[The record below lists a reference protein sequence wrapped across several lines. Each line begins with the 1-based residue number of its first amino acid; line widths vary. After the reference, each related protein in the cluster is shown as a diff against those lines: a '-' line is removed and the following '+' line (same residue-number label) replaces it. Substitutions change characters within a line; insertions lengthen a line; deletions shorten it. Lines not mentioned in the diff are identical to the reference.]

1 MRGGTCPRRSRA
13 SATGGGGT
21 ACERERFMSDAR
33 AEILGRIRAA
43 LADVDRA
50 GPPPEVPRE
59 YGRGGALET
68 DALVEL
74 LSDRIR
80 DYAAEAECVD
90 AAEVGAAVRDA
101 CARLGIA
108 RLLVAPGV
116 PAGWWPGGAEQD
128 ADRSVPEEDD
138 GRSVPEVDDDRS
150 VPEVD
155 AGRVAAAAG
164 DGSPTVEEDD
174 GRPAAALDAVDG
186 VLTGCA
192 LAIAETGTLVLDGR
206 PPCGRR
212 ALTLVPDRHICVV
225 SAEQIVERVPEAIG
239 ALRERVLAEGAPVT
253 FVSGSSATSDIEL
266 ERVEGVH
273 GPRRLLVLV
282 AG

>member
-80 DYAAEAECVD
+80 DYAAE
-90 AAEVGAAVRDA
+90 VGAAVRDA

-138 GRSVPEVDDDRS
+138 DRSVPEEDDDRSVPEVDDDRS

-164 DGSPTVEEDD
+164 DGSPTVE
-174 GRPAAALDAVDG
+174 
-186 VLTGCA
+186 
-192 LAIAETGTLVLDGR
+192 
-206 PPCGRR
+206 
-212 ALTLVPDRHICVV
+212 
-225 SAEQIVERVPEAIG
+225 
-239 ALRERVLAEGAPVT
+239 
-253 FVSGSSATSDIEL
+253 
-266 ERVEGVH
+266 
-273 GPRRLLVLV
+273 
-282 AG
+282 

>member
-1 MRGGTCPRRSRA
+1 MSDGVHERA
-13 SATGGGGT
+13 APV
-21 ACERERFMSDAR
+21 SDAR

-43 LADVDRA
+43 LADVEQDDARV
-50 GPPPEVPRE
+50 EIPRE
-59 YGRGGALET
+59 YGRGGSL
-68 DALVEL
+68 DRGALVEL
-74 LSDRIR
+74 LVERIR
-80 DYAAEAECVD
+80 DYAAEAEPVAVAD
-90 AAEVGAAVRDA
+90 VGRGVRDA
-101 CARLGIA
+101 CDRLGIG

-116 PAGWWPGGAEQD
+116 PRTWWPGGAGE
-128 ADRSVPEEDD
+128 
-138 GRSVPEVDDDRS
+138 GDDRS
-150 VPEVD
+150 L
-155 AGRVAAAAG
+155 AG
-164 DGSPTVEEDD
+164 DDERPRAEEDD

-192 LAIAETGTLVLDGR
+192 LAIAETGTVVLDGR

>member
-1 MRGGTCPRRSRA
+1 MRVGTCPRRSRA

-138 GRSVPEVDDDRS
+138 DRSVPEEDDDRSVPEVDDDRS

-164 DGSPTVEEDD
+164 DGSPTVE
-174 GRPAAALDAVDG
+174 
-186 VLTGCA
+186 
-192 LAIAETGTLVLDGR
+192 
-206 PPCGRR
+206 
-212 ALTLVPDRHICVV
+212 
-225 SAEQIVERVPEAIG
+225 
-239 ALRERVLAEGAPVT
+239 
-253 FVSGSSATSDIEL
+253 
-266 ERVEGVH
+266 
-273 GPRRLLVLV
+273 
-282 AG
+282 

>member
-1 MRGGTCPRRSRA
+1 
-13 SATGGGGT
+13 
-21 ACERERFMSDAR
+21 MSDAR
-33 AEILGRIRAA
+33 SEILGRIRAA
-43 LADVDRA
+43 LTDVDPGDDA
-50 GPPPEVPRE
+50 VEVPRD
-59 YGRGGALET
+59 YGHGGDLASEPLAALL
-68 DALVEL
+68 A
-74 LSDRIR
+74 DRVR
-80 DYAAEAECVD
+80 DYAAEAERVQS
-90 AAEVGAAVRDA
+90 AELGAAVGAA

-116 PAGWWPGGAEQD
+116 PVQWRP
-128 ADRSVPEEDD
+128 D
-138 GRSVPEVDDDRS
+138 GC
-150 VPEVD
+150 
-155 AGRVAAAAG
+155 
-164 DGSPTVEEDD
+164 EEDD

-225 SAEQIVERVPEAIG
+225 RAEQIVERVPEAIA
-239 ALRERVLAEGAPVT
+239 ALHERVAAERVPVT

-273 GPRRLLVLV
+273 GPRRLLVLI